1 MILTWDK
8 GRRCDGHTGGVPYW
22 DFTMGLMSS
31 SVLWYRSDLK
41 GFAAR
46 ISPVLCRRFKYGVLS
61 REAPKTR
68 RVSQAELVVV
78 VTSFMTNDYLLYK
91 ISVYYSRI

>member
-1 MILTWDK
+1 
-8 GRRCDGHTGGVPYW
+8 
-22 DFTMGLMSS
+22 MSS
-31 SVLWYRSDLK
+31 SVLRYRSDFK

-46 ISPVLCRRFKYGVLS
+46 ISPVFCRRFKYGVSS

-78 VTSFMTNDYLLYK
+78 VT
-91 ISVYYSRI
+91 